1 MTSIF
6 QLFAGLLYLYF
17 GGEFLVSGASAI
29 ARRFSVS
36 PLVIGL
42 TLVSM
47 GTSAPE
53 LAVSLNAAM
62 SANAS
67 DISLAN
73 VVGSNIAN
81 IGLILG
87 LSVIIMPLA
96 VQARLFRV
104 DAPVMILATLAVIW
118 VVVDRQVTRAEG
130 TVLVIALVLYV
141 SATLW
146 MSLQGTAK
154 SRALAEQQVV
164 ELIPEPTERVWLQ
177 PVLVI
182 AGIVLLVLGGKWLVD
197 GAVSIATALGVTP
210 RVIGLTIVAVGTSL
224 PELSTSVISAWRGYG
239 NMAIGN
245 IIGSNIFNVF
255 GILGLTTIIQPLTI
269 HEFSW
274 LDHSVMAG
282 LSLLLLFF
290 LYTKKSI
297 SRLEG
302 IILCLVYL
310 AYNALLL
317 IGS

>member
-182 AGIVLLVLGGKWLVD
+182 ADIVLLVLGGKWLVD

>member
-282 LSLLLLFF
+282 LSLLQLFY

>member
-182 AGIVLLVLGGKWLVD
+182 ADIVLLVLGGKWLVD
-197 GAVSIATALGVTP
+197 GAVSIATALGVTS
-210 RVIGLTIVAVGTSL
+210 RVISLTIVAVGTSL

>member
-182 AGIVLLVLGGKWLVD
+182 ADIVLLVLGGKWLVD

-210 RVIGLTIVAVGTSL
+210 HVIGLTIVAVGTSL

>member
-6 QLFAGLLYLYF
+6 QLFAGLLCLYF

-182 AGIVLLVLGGKWLVD
+182 ADIVLLVLGGKWLVD